1 MAASESLQIASPTHP
16 SREPASSP
24 GSGRVRSI
32 LTSGPMVLTAW
43 LVAIMLHVM
52 ALTLMY
58 LYVFPI
64 SLRSASETPPS
75 HINLIG
81 DPDGV
86 GLGTNPAAPPGDR
99 TGLIDL
105 PQQPASVSLTD
116 QLPLPM
122 PAPSMDVP
130 IQAIG
135 TGGEPG
141 GRESTN
147 GPSVVTAPGTSDGP
161 AIGIGSGSGGGTG
174 AGDGTGSGS
183 GGFFGIPGTV
193 TDGGDGR
200 ARGARRIVFVVDR
213 SGSMADT
220 FHAVKKELRRSVSS
234 LLRGQRFHVIFFS
247 QGPIVENPPR
257 KLVNAVPGHKE
268 EFFQFLDQV
277 EAGGGT
283 QPELAMRRAF
293 DLEPEL
299 IYFLTDGLFDASLLV
314 KLREWN
320 KSERIKI
327 STIAYVSDEGRPL
340 LEQIAREHGGQ
351 FRFVSEREL
360 P

>member
-1 MAASESLQIASPTHP
+1 MSTSESLQFSSKSPRP
-16 SREPASSP
+16 EEVSRSV
-24 GSGRVRSI
+24 GSGAVKSI
-32 LTSGPMVLTAW
+32 LTSGPMVLAAW
-43 LVAIMLHVM
+43 LLAIALHVV

-64 SLRSASETPPS
+64 NLRSQAETPPS

-81 DPDGV
+81 DPDGL

-99 TGLIDL
+99 TGVFDL
-105 PQQPASVSLTD
+105 AQDPASVSLTD
-116 QLPLPM
+116 QLPLSM
-122 PAPSMDVP
+122 PAPSMEIPVR
-130 IQAIG
+130 AIG

-141 GRESTN
+141 GRGSMD
-147 GPSVVTAPGTSDGP
+147 GPSVVTAPGGSDGP

-174 AGDGTGSGS
+174 IGDGTGSGS
-183 GGFFGIPGTV
+183 GGFFGIPGIV
-193 TDGGDGR
+193 PDGGDGR
-200 ARGARRIVFVVDR
+200 ARGARRLVFVVDR

-220 FHAVKKELRRSVSS
+220 FQAVKKELRRSVSS

-247 QGPIVENPPR
+247 QGPIVENPPG
-257 KLVNAVPGHKE
+257 KCVNAVPAHKE
-268 EFFQFLDQV
+268 EFFQFLEQV

-320 KSERIKI
+320 KNERVKI
-327 STIAYVSDEGRPL
+327 STIAYVSEEGRPL